1 MDDDGN
7 QCKWCPEGE
16 GDDKCGEHR
25 QSPINLRR
33 SPGVLGGDDEKE
45 CPDWHWMQFRDDTC
59 TWDDMKNQ
67 FTIQRHAL
75 TINVPQMDNGEIDC
89 YSEEKGRRY
98 PRLDY
103 SKGFPEW
110 WWMQRT
116 EIMVPSQHS
125 QEGVHYAAEVVLAHF
140 YEQDHYKNKVSSWG
154 GIECASYLV
163 VVVSQSCFLIERH
176 YSWETWQFSYKTMKM
191 PSPGP
196 TSTN

>member
-33 SPGVLGGDDEKE
+33 APGVIGGEDEKE

-59 TWDDMKNQ
+59 SWEDMKDH
-67 FTIQRHAL
+67 FSIARHAL
-75 TINVPQMDNGEIDC
+75 LINVPQMDDGEIDC
-89 YSEEKGRRY
+89 YSEDKGRRY

-103 SKGFPEW
+103 SKGFPDW
-110 WWMQRT
+110 WFMQRT

-140 YEQDHYKNKVSSWG
+140 YEKDHYKNKVSS
-154 GIECASYLV
+154 AV
-163 VVVSQSCFLIERH
+163 VLIVLARLQTL
-176 YSWETWQFSYKTMKM
+176 SKLLFFIARSN
-191 PSPGP
+191 S
-196 TSTN
+196 